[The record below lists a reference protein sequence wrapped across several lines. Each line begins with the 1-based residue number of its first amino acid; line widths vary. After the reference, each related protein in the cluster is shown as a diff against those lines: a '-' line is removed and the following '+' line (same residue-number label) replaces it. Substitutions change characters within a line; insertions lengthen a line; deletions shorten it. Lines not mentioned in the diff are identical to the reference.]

1 MASRSWN
8 GGKVGGPDHPRPGQ
22 DSPTMVFFIL
32 RQCARVTGSNLV
44 PFSTLTLLGLDLVE
58 IICLDSSHLFILA

>member
-1 MASRSWN
+1 
-8 GGKVGGPDHPRPGQ
+8 
-22 DSPTMVFFIL
+22 MVFFIL